1 MGETTRLEELKRR
14 VEADPASIAFASL
27 AEEYRRAARF
37 DEAVEASRAGLRFH
51 PTYVS
56 ARVTL
61 GRSLMELGLY
71 DQAERELHVVA
82 RSTPDNLAARRALG
96 DLYWRQADLVRAL
109 EQLRLAAGLAPGD
122 GELTELVRELE
133 LEVAASQ
140 PPAEEPAAG
149 DEAAAAAGVELP
161 AQAAIEALERF
172 YRAIVRRR
180 AASQQAETVEVA
192 PHATGASG
200 RRADRDP
207 PGQLGPRQLTGDR
220 RRCHGAVVTH
230 PFSGR
235 HARVA
240 ETLLTEGVDA
250 LVVVNSSN
258 IRYLTGFAGTAGVL
272 VVTAGCLYLLVDF
285 RYSSAVARL
294 VRDGVAPPALVP
306 VSLEGSAGYDRRLAE
321 LVAAEGWSRVGF
333 EDAHVSVQRARQ
345 WGELFAAAGT
355 QAALVGVTD
364 AVERPRLVKDAGEI
378 ETLRE
383 AGRLLSAVAV
393 DVLEHVIRAGRTE
406 LEMAADIDW
415 RVKRAGF
422 EKPAFDTI
430 VASGPNS
437 ALPHAR
443 PTARRAEAG
452 ELVVVDFGGMLRGYA
467 VDLTR
472 TVGLGPVPDEARRI
486 YEAVLEA
493 QEAAIAAAGR
503 PEVTTGE
510 VDAAARDT
518 LARHGLD
525 GVFGH
530 GTGHGLGLD
539 VHEAPRLSR
548 RSAEAPGT
556 DRLEAGMVFTIEPGA
571 YVDGTG
577 GVRIEDDVVRLDGG
591 CALLTD
597 VPRAWRVIPA

>member
-1 MGETTRLEELKRR
+1 M
-14 VEADPASIAFASL
+14 
-27 AEEYRRAARF
+27 
-37 DEAVEASRAGLRFH
+37 
-51 PTYVS
+51 
-56 ARVTL
+56 
-61 GRSLMELGLY
+61 
-71 DQAERELHVVA
+71 
-82 RSTPDNLAARRALG
+82 
-96 DLYWRQADLVRAL
+96 
-109 EQLRLAAGLAPGD
+109 
-122 GELTELVRELE
+122 
-133 LEVAASQ
+133 
-140 PPAEEPAAG
+140 
-149 DEAAAAAGVELP
+149 
-161 AQAAIEALERF
+161 
-172 YRAIVRRR
+172 
-180 AASQQAETVEVA
+180 
-192 PHATGASG
+192 
-200 RRADRDP
+200 
-207 PGQLGPRQLTGDR
+207 TGDR

-230 PFSGR
+230 PLSGR

-240 ETLLTEGVDA
+240 EAIQGAGVDA

-272 VVTAGCLYLLVDF
+272 VATPGCLYLLADF
-285 RYSSAVARL
+285 RYSAAVARL
-294 VRDGVAPPALVP
+294 VRDGIAPPALVP
-306 VSLEGSAGYDRRLAE
+306 VSLEGSTGYDRRLAE
-321 LVAAEGWSRVGF
+321 LVASERWARVGF
-333 EDAHVSVQRARQ
+333 EEAHVSVQRARL
-345 WGELFAAAGT
+345 WGSLFASAG
-355 QAALVGVTD
+355 AGAVLVGVAD
-364 AVERPRLVKDAGEI
+364 AVERPRLVKDASEI

-393 DVLEHVIRAGRTE
+393 DVLDSVIRPGRTE

-443 PTARRAEAG
+443 PTDRRAEAG
-452 ELVVVDFGGMLRGYA
+452 ELVVVDFGGMFRGYA

-472 TVGLGPVPDEARRI
+472 TVGLGTMADEPRRI

-493 QEAAIAAAGR
+493 QQAAIDAAGR
-503 PEVTTGE
+503 SEVTTGE
-510 VDAAARDT
+510 VDAAARET

-548 RSAEAPGT
+548 RSADAPGT

-571 YVDGTG
+571 YVEGTG

>member
-149 DEAAAAAGVELP
+149 DEAAG
-161 AQAAIEALERF
+161 RG
-172 YRAIVRRR
+172 RRR
-180 AASQQAETVEVA
+180 ASGAGGHRSARAVLPRHRAASRRRPAGRNGRGGA
-192 PHATGASG
+192 AATDASG

-240 ETLLTEGVDA
+240 ETLLAEGVDA

>member
-1 MGETTRLEELKRR
+1 M
-14 VEADPASIAFASL
+14 
-27 AEEYRRAARF
+27 
-37 DEAVEASRAGLRFH
+37 
-51 PTYVS
+51 
-56 ARVTL
+56 
-61 GRSLMELGLY
+61 
-71 DQAERELHVVA
+71 
-82 RSTPDNLAARRALG
+82 
-96 DLYWRQADLVRAL
+96 
-109 EQLRLAAGLAPGD
+109 PGW
-122 GELTELVRELE
+122 
-133 LEVAASQ
+133 
-140 PPAEEPAAG
+140 
-149 DEAAAAAGVELP
+149 
-161 AQAAIEALERF
+161 
-172 YRAIVRRR
+172 
-180 AASQQAETVEVA
+180 
-192 PHATGASG
+192 
-200 RRADRDP
+200 
-207 PGQLGPRQLTGDR
+207 PRPS
-220 RRCHGAVVTH
+220 CA
-230 PFSGR
+230 
-235 HARVA
+235 
-240 ETLLTEGVDA
+240 EGVDA

-493 QEAAIAAAGR
+493 QAGGDCRRRAARGDDRRGRRRGPRHAGPARPRRRVRPRDGTRTGARRARGPASQPAVGGGAGHGPLGGGNGLHNRAGRVCGRHGRRADRGRRGPSRRRLRPADRRAARLAGDPRMTTSGAAAGR
-503 PEVTTGE
+503 TPQRRRGDSGAHRAAGSDAAGPADEPSTTDTE
-510 VDAAARDT
+510 PDDSMNVDAIKQILDLVREHELTEFELEQGGVKLRVKKQGAAPPAPAPAAPQLAPLPVPALAPVAAAPAAARGRPRRGPAEEPLELSVVT
-518 LARHGLD
+518 SPIVGTFYRSPEP
-525 GVFGH
+525 GVAVVRRGRRS
-530 GTGHGLGLD
+530 G
-539 VHEAPRLSR
+539 SR
-548 RSAEAPGT
+548 RARCSASSK
-556 DRLEAGMVFTIEPGA
+556 R
-571 YVDGTG
+571 
-577 GVRIEDDVVRLDGG
+577 
-591 CALLTD
+591 
-597 VPRAWRVIPA
+597 

>member
-1 MGETTRLEELKRR
+1 M
-14 VEADPASIAFASL
+14 
-27 AEEYRRAARF
+27 
-37 DEAVEASRAGLRFH
+37 
-51 PTYVS
+51 
-56 ARVTL
+56 
-61 GRSLMELGLY
+61 
-71 DQAERELHVVA
+71 
-82 RSTPDNLAARRALG
+82 
-96 DLYWRQADLVRAL
+96 
-109 EQLRLAAGLAPGD
+109 
-122 GELTELVRELE
+122 
-133 LEVAASQ
+133 
-140 PPAEEPAAG
+140 
-149 DEAAAAAGVELP
+149 
-161 AQAAIEALERF
+161 
-172 YRAIVRRR
+172 
-180 AASQQAETVEVA
+180 
-192 PHATGASG
+192 
-200 RRADRDP
+200 
-207 PGQLGPRQLTGDR
+207 TGDR

-240 ETLLTEGVDA
+240 EAIETTGVDA

-258 IRYLTGFAGTAGVL
+258 IRYLTGFAGSAGVL
-272 VVTAGCLYLLVDF
+272 VLTPDRLYLLVDF

-306 VSLEGSAGYDRRLAE
+306 VSLEGSSGYDRRLAE
-321 LVAAEGWSRVGF
+321 LVVAEGWSRVGF

-364 AVERPRLVKDAGEI
+364 AVERPRLLKDAGELD
-378 ETLRE
+378 TLRE

-393 DVLEHVIRAGRTE
+393 DVLEHVVRAGRTE

-443 PTARRAEAG
+443 PTGRRAEAG

-493 QEAAIAAAGR
+493 QSAAIAAAGR
-503 PEVTTGE
+503 AVVTTGE

-525 GVFGH
+525 GAFGH

-571 YVDGTG
+571 YVEGTG
-577 GVRIEDDVVRLDGG
+577 GVRIEDDVVRLDAG
-591 CALLTD
+591 CDLLTD

>member
-1 MGETTRLEELKRR
+1 
-14 VEADPASIAFASL
+14 
-27 AEEYRRAARF
+27 
-37 DEAVEASRAGLRFH
+37 
-51 PTYVS
+51 
-56 ARVTL
+56 
-61 GRSLMELGLY
+61 
-71 DQAERELHVVA
+71 
-82 RSTPDNLAARRALG
+82 
-96 DLYWRQADLVRAL
+96 
-109 EQLRLAAGLAPGD
+109 
-122 GELTELVRELE
+122 
-133 LEVAASQ
+133 
-140 PPAEEPAAG
+140 
-149 DEAAAAAGVELP
+149 
-161 AQAAIEALERF
+161 
-172 YRAIVRRR
+172 
-180 AASQQAETVEVA
+180 
-192 PHATGASG
+192 
-200 RRADRDP
+200 
-207 PGQLGPRQLTGDR
+207 LTGDP

-230 PFSGR
+230 PLSWR

-240 ETLLTEGVDA
+240 EVLAAQGVDA

-258 IRYLTGFAGTAGVL
+258 IRYLTGFSGTAGVL
-272 VVTAGCLYLLVDF
+272 VVTAGCLYLLADF
-285 RYSSAVARL
+285 RYSAAVARL
-294 VRDGVAPPALVP
+294 VRDGIAPPAVVP
-306 VSLEGSAGYDRRLAE
+306 VSLDGSTGYDRRLAE
-321 LVAAEGWSRVGF
+321 LTAAEGWARVGF

-345 WGELFAAAGT
+345 WGELFVAAKAG
-355 QAALVGVTD
+355 AVLVAVTD

-393 DVLEHVIRAGRTE
+393 DVLDTVIRAGRTE

-422 EKPAFDTI
+422 EKPAFETI

-443 PTARRAEAG
+443 PTPRRAEVG
-452 ELVVVDFGGMLRGYA
+452 DLVVVDFGGMLRGYA

-472 TVGLGPVPDEARRI
+472 TVGLGEVSDECRRI
-486 YEAVLEA
+486 YDAVLEA
-493 QEAAIAAAGR
+493 QTAAIAAAGR

-548 RSAEAPGT
+548 RSAEVPGT

-571 YVDGTG
+571 YVEGTG
-577 GVRIEDDVVRLDGG
+577 GVRIEDDVLRLDGS

-597 VPRAWRVIPA
+597 VPRDWRVISA

>member
-1 MGETTRLEELKRR
+1 M
-14 VEADPASIAFASL
+14 P
-27 AEEYRRAARF
+27 
-37 DEAVEASRAGLRFH
+37 H
-51 PTYVS
+51 PLS
-56 ARVTL
+56 ARHTQV
-61 GRSLMELGLY
+61 
-71 DQAERELHVVA
+71 
-82 RSTPDNLAARRALG
+82 
-96 DLYWRQADLVRAL
+96 
-109 EQLRLAAGLAPGD
+109 
-122 GELTELVRELE
+122 
-133 LEVAASQ
+133 
-140 PPAEEPAAG
+140 
-149 DEAAAAAGVELP
+149 
-161 AQAAIEALERF
+161 IEAL
-172 YRAIVRRR
+172 V
-180 AASQQAETVEVA
+180 AA
-192 PHATGASG
+192 
-200 RRADRDP
+200 
-207 PGQLGPRQLTGDR
+207 
-220 RRCHGAVVTH
+220 
-230 PFSGR
+230 
-235 HARVA
+235 
-240 ETLLTEGVDA
+240 GVDA

-272 VVTAGCLYLLVDF
+272 VVTARCLYLLVDF
-285 RYSSAVARL
+285 RYSAAVARL
-294 VRDGVAPPALVP
+294 VRDGGAPPTLMP
-306 VSLEGSAGYDRRLAE
+306 VSLEGSAGYDRRLAD
-321 LVAAEGWSRVGF
+321 LVAHEGWRRVGF

-345 WGELFAAAGT
+345 WGRLLVEAG
-355 QAALVGVTD
+355 AVSELVGVTD

-393 DVLEHVIRAGRTE
+393 DVLETVVRAGRTE

-422 EKPAFDTI
+422 EKPAFETI

-443 PTARRAEAG
+443 PTDRRAEAG
-452 ELVVVDFGGMLRGYA
+452 DLVVVDFGGMLRGYA

-472 TVGLGPVPDEARRI
+472 TVGLGAVPDEARRI
-486 YEAVLEA
+486 YGAVLEA
-493 QEAAIAAAGR
+493 QDAAIAAAGR
-503 PEVTTGE
+503 PDVTTGE
-510 VDAAARDT
+510 VDAAARDA

-548 RSAEAPGT
+548 RSAEVPGT

-571 YVDGTG
+571 YVEGTG

>member
-1 MGETTRLEELKRR
+1 
-14 VEADPASIAFASL
+14 
-27 AEEYRRAARF
+27 
-37 DEAVEASRAGLRFH
+37 
-51 PTYVS
+51 
-56 ARVTL
+56 
-61 GRSLMELGLY
+61 
-71 DQAERELHVVA
+71 
-82 RSTPDNLAARRALG
+82 
-96 DLYWRQADLVRAL
+96 
-109 EQLRLAAGLAPGD
+109 
-122 GELTELVRELE
+122 
-133 LEVAASQ
+133 
-140 PPAEEPAAG
+140 
-149 DEAAAAAGVELP
+149 
-161 AQAAIEALERF
+161 
-172 YRAIVRRR
+172 
-180 AASQQAETVEVA
+180 
-192 PHATGASG
+192 
-200 RRADRDP
+200 
-207 PGQLGPRQLTGDR
+207 
-220 RRCHGAVVTH
+220 
-230 PFSGR
+230 
-235 HARVA
+235 
-240 ETLLTEGVDA
+240 
-250 LVVVNSSN
+250 
-258 IRYLTGFAGTAGVL
+258 
-272 VVTAGCLYLLVDF
+272 
-285 RYSSAVARL
+285 
-294 VRDGVAPPALVP
+294 
-306 VSLEGSAGYDRRLAE
+306 VSLEGSTGYDRRLAE
-321 LVAAEGWSRVGF
+321 LVVAEGWARIGF

-345 WGELFAAAGT
+345 WGELLAATG
-355 QAALVGVTD
+355 AATTLVGVSE

-393 DVLEHVIRAGRTE
+393 DVLEHVVRAGRTE

-422 EKPAFDTI
+422 DKTAFDTI

-443 PTARRAEAG
+443 PTSRRAEAG

-467 VDLTR
+467 VDMTR
-472 TVGLGPVPDEARRI
+472 TVGLGTVPDEARRI

-493 QEAAIAAAGR
+493 QTAAIAAAGQ
-503 PEVTTGE
+503 PEATTGE

-548 RSAEAPGT
+548 RSAEVPGT

-571 YVDGTG
+571 YVEGIG

>member
-1 MGETTRLEELKRR
+1 
-14 VEADPASIAFASL
+14 
-27 AEEYRRAARF
+27 
-37 DEAVEASRAGLRFH
+37 
-51 PTYVS
+51 
-56 ARVTL
+56 
-61 GRSLMELGLY
+61 
-71 DQAERELHVVA
+71 
-82 RSTPDNLAARRALG
+82 
-96 DLYWRQADLVRAL
+96 
-109 EQLRLAAGLAPGD
+109 
-122 GELTELVRELE
+122 
-133 LEVAASQ
+133 
-140 PPAEEPAAG
+140 
-149 DEAAAAAGVELP
+149 
-161 AQAAIEALERF
+161 
-172 YRAIVRRR
+172 
-180 AASQQAETVEVA
+180 
-192 PHATGASG
+192 
-200 RRADRDP
+200 
-207 PGQLGPRQLTGDR
+207 
-220 RRCHGAVVTH
+220 VTH
-230 PFSGR
+230 PLSGR
-235 HARVA
+235 HAQVA
-240 ETLLTEGVDA
+240 EAMAAAGVDA

-272 VVTAGCLYLLVDF
+272 VVTAGCLYLLADF
-285 RYSSAVARL
+285 RYSAAVARL

-306 VSLEGSAGYDRRLAE
+306 VSLEGSSGYDRRLAE
-321 LVAAEGWSRVGF
+321 LVAAEGWTRVGF
-333 EDAHVSVQRARQ
+333 EDAHVSVQRARL
-345 WGELFAAAGT
+345 WGELLGGERLSVAGSGPV
-355 QAALVGVTD
+355 LVGVTD

-383 AGRLLSAVAV
+383 AGRLLSAVTV
-393 DVLEHVIRAGRTE
+393 DVLDSVIRAGRTE

-422 EKPAFDTI
+422 EKPAFETI

-443 PTARRAEAG
+443 PTDRRAEAG
-452 ELVVVDFGGMLRGYA
+452 DLVVVDFGGMLRGYA

-472 TVGLGPVPDEARRI
+472 TVGLGTVSDESRRI
-486 YEAVLEA
+486 YQAVLEA
-493 QEAAIAAAGR
+493 QQAAIDAAGR

-548 RSAEAPGT
+548 RSAEVPGT

-571 YVDGTG
+571 YVEGTG
-577 GVRIEDDVVRLDGG
+577 GVRIEDDVVRLESG

>member
-1 MGETTRLEELKRR
+1 MTGE
-14 VEADPASIAFASL
+14 
-27 AEEYRRAARF
+27 
-37 DEAVEASRAGLRFH
+37 
-51 PTYVS
+51 
-56 ARVTL
+56 
-61 GRSLMELGLY
+61 
-71 DQAERELHVVA
+71 
-82 RSTPDNLAARRALG
+82 
-96 DLYWRQADLVRAL
+96 WW
-109 EQLRLAAGLAPGD
+109 
-122 GELTELVRELE
+122 
-133 LEVAASQ
+133 
-140 PPAEEPAAG
+140 
-149 DEAAAAAGVELP
+149 
-161 AQAAIEALERF
+161 
-172 YRAIVRRR
+172 
-180 AASQQAETVEVA
+180 
-192 PHATGASG
+192 
-200 RRADRDP
+200 
-207 PGQLGPRQLTGDR
+207 
-220 RRCHGAVVTH
+220 RCHGAVVPH

-240 ETLLTEGVDA
+240 EALASAGVDA

-258 IRYLTGFAGTAGVL
+258 IRYLTGFAGSAGVL
-272 VVTAGCLYLLVDF
+272 VVTAGRLYLLVDF

-306 VSLEGSAGYDRRLAE
+306 VSLEGSAGYDCRLAE
-321 LVAAEGWSRVGF
+321 LVVAEGWSRVGF

-355 QAALVGVTD
+355 PAALVGVTD
-364 AVERPRLVKDAGEI
+364 AVERPRLLKDAGELD
-378 ETLRE
+378 TLRE

-393 DVLEHVIRAGRTE
+393 DVLEHVVRAGRTE

-443 PTARRAEAG
+443 PTDRRAEAG

-493 QEAAIAAAGR
+493 QQAAIAAAGR

-571 YVDGTG
+571 YVEGTG

-597 VPRAWRVIPA
+597 VPRAWRVIPV

>member
-1 MGETTRLEELKRR
+1 
-14 VEADPASIAFASL
+14 
-27 AEEYRRAARF
+27 
-37 DEAVEASRAGLRFH
+37 
-51 PTYVS
+51 
-56 ARVTL
+56 
-61 GRSLMELGLY
+61 
-71 DQAERELHVVA
+71 
-82 RSTPDNLAARRALG
+82 
-96 DLYWRQADLVRAL
+96 
-109 EQLRLAAGLAPGD
+109 
-122 GELTELVRELE
+122 
-133 LEVAASQ
+133 
-140 PPAEEPAAG
+140 
-149 DEAAAAAGVELP
+149 
-161 AQAAIEALERF
+161 
-172 YRAIVRRR
+172 
-180 AASQQAETVEVA
+180 
-192 PHATGASG
+192 
-200 RRADRDP
+200 
-207 PGQLGPRQLTGDR
+207 LTGDR

-230 PFSGR
+230 PLSGR

-240 ETLLTEGVDA
+240 EAITAGGVDA

-294 VRDGVAPPALVP
+294 VRDGIAPPALVP

-321 LVAAEGWSRVGF
+321 LVTAEGWTRVGF

-345 WGELFAAAGT
+345 WGELFAAAGAK
-355 QAALVGVTD
+355 AALVGVTD
-364 AVERPRLVKDAGEI
+364 AVERPRLVKDASEI

-383 AGRLLSAVAV
+383 AGRLLSAVTV
-393 DVLEHVIRAGRTE
+393 DVLDSVIRAGRTE

-422 EKPAFDTI
+422 EKPAFETI

-443 PTARRAEAG
+443 PTDRRAESG
-452 ELVVVDFGGMLRGYA
+452 DLVVVDFGGMLRGYA

-472 TVGLGPVPDEARRI
+472 TVGLGTVSDESRRI

-493 QEAAIAAAGR
+493 QQAAIDAAGR

-548 RSAEAPGT
+548 RSAEVPGT

-571 YVDGTG
+571 YVEGTG
-577 GVRIEDDVVRLDGG
+577 GVRIEDDVVRLEGG